1 MSQSPLA
8 NLPQIQF
15 VDTDPDVCRD
25 KVIAGFE
32 KAANTTLYPGNPE
45 RIFLEALAYVLA
57 VFAGEV
63 DLAGKQGLVAYAF
76 GPHLDHLG
84 AESDTPR
91 LDMLPSTTMIRFSLK
106 EPLSWAVEILGGT
119 RVSTADRKVVFLTD
133 SYAVIEPGKQY
144 VDVPATASESGSAA
158 NGLVPGQVNSLVDVP
173 AYVISAVNT
182 EISQS
187 GADRE
192 KDAQYRERIP
202 LAREAYTC
210 AGPRGQYE
218 YHVKRVHKDIA
229 DAGIYTPVG
238 GTVAICPIMRGGEL
252 PPENILQAIRNALS
266 PDYVRPL
273 TDKVLVRAPEV
284 AEYAIDLRWYLHKS
298 DAALSGSIGA
308 AVSKAVA
315 EFIAWQYAK
324 PGRDINPDELI
335 SRIKK
340 AGAKRVT
347 MTSPVFTELEPYQI
361 ARAISVSA
369 LYAGQEDE

>member
-15 VDTDPDVCRD
+15 VDTDPEVCRD
-25 KVIAGFE
+25 KVIAGYE
-32 KAANTTLYPGNPE
+32 KATNKTLYPGNPE
-45 RIFLEALAYVLA
+45 RLFLEGLAYVLA

-63 DLAGKQGLVAYAF
+63 DLAGKQGLVAYAV

-91 LDMLPSTTMIRFSLK
+91 LDLLPATTSIRFSVAR
-106 EPLSWAVEILGGT
+106 PLAWTVEILGGT

-133 SYAVIEPGKQY
+133 EYAVIEPGQEY
-144 VDVPATASESGSAA
+144 ADVPATAAESGSAA

-173 AYVISAVNT
+173 AYIVSASNT
-182 EISQS
+182 EITRA

-229 DAGIYTPVG
+229 DAGIYTPVA

-252 PPENILQAIRNALS
+252 PTEEILQAIRNALS
-266 PDYVRPL
+266 PDHVRPL

-284 AEYAIDLRWYLHKS
+284 VQYAVNLRWYLHKS
-298 DAALSGSIGA
+298 DAALSGIVGA
-308 AVSKAVA
+308 AVGKAVA
-315 EFIAWQYAK
+315 EFVAWQYEK

-335 SRIKK
+335 ARIKK
-340 AGAKRVT
+340 AGAKRVE
-347 MTSPVFTELEPYQI
+347 MADPVFTKLEPYQI
-361 ARAISVSA
+361 ARATSISA